1 MVHLFIENRGILM
14 NIELIQVPYDSGHY
28 CQRTGCGPDYFIHNG
43 LAAILQKDGHQVNVH
58 RIESKS
64 AFLMEIGT
72 AFELNRLLAEHIH
85 SCPDNPFPLILSG
98 NCNSCVGALAGLGL
112 DPVGIIWFDAHGDYN
127 TPETTLS
134 GFLDGMGLAMATG
147 RCWQS
152 LLQQQIPGYK
162 PVPEGSVIHVGALDL
177 DLAEK
182 NGFEK
187 AGIPVVTN
195 IASDKSAFISH
206 FKQSLNNLAN
216 RVQAVYIHIDMDVLE
231 TGEAKANHLA
241 VSGGLNAETVT
252 NCLEMIK
259 EKFAIAGC
267 GIASLDP
274 AFDKAQIVLNDG
286 MRLIKTLFK

>member
-1 MVHLFIENRGILM
+1 M

-28 CQRTGCGPDYFIHNG
+28 CERTGCGPDYFLNNG
-43 LAAILQKDGHQVNVH
+43 LAAILQKDGHPVNGH
-58 RIESKS
+58 RILSKS

-72 AFELNRLLAEHIH
+72 AFELNQLLAEHVA
-85 SCPDNPFPLILSG
+85 SLPDSTFPLILSG
-98 NCNSCVGALAGLGL
+98 NCNSCVGALAGLNV
-112 DPVGIIWFDAHGDYN
+112 DPIGIIWFDAHGDYN

-162 PVPEGSVIHVGALDL
+162 PVPECNVIQVGALDL

-182 NGFEK
+182 SGFEK

-195 IASDKSAFISH
+195 ISSDTRAFISH
-206 FKQSLNNLAN
+206 FQQVLYNLAN
-216 RVQAVYIHIDMDVLE
+216 RVQDVYIHIDMDVLE
-231 TGEAKANHLA
+231 TGDAKANHFA
-241 VSGGLNAETVT
+241 VSGGLRVETVI
-252 NCLEMIK
+252 NCLGMIK
-259 EKFAIAGC
+259 EKFTIAGC

-274 AFDKAQIVLNDG
+274 AFDNKSQIVLNDG
-286 MRLIKTLFK
+286 IKLIKALFK